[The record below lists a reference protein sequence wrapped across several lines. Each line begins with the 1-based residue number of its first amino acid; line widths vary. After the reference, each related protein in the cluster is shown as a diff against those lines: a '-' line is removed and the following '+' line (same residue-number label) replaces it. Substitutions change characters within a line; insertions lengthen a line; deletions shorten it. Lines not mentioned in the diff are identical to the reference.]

1 MLEYGADVRLRGG
14 WCWNMAPMY
23 EQAPFAC
30 WNNTPM
36 YDSEMVGA
44 RIWLR
49 CTARRTVRVGITPQ
63 CTTRRPSLVM
73 PAIYWVIINEAG
85 TLGPD
90 CPYHMTMRASG
101 ARYIPSPSFTS

>member
-1 MLEYGADVRLRGG
+1 
-14 WCWNMAPMY
+14 
-23 EQAPFAC
+23 
-30 WNNTPM
+30 
-36 YDSEMVGA
+36 
-44 RIWLR
+44 
-49 CTARRTVRVGITPQ
+49 
-63 CTTRRPSLVM
+63 M